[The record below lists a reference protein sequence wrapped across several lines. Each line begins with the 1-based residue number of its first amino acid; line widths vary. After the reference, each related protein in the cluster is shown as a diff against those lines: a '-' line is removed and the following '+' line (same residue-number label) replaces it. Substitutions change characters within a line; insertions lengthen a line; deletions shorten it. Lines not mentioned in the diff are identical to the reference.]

1 MRVSRNRNWGHPEL
15 VQSLERFAPLAA
27 EATGWNLAV
36 LDRRIGGLRG
46 ISTHEV
52 PANREINREFFN
64 FGPDR
69 DSEVAIR
76 PMIKRT

>member
-15 VQSLERFAPLAA
+15 VQFLERFAPLAA

-46 ISTHEV
+46 ISTHEF
-52 PANREINREFFN
+52 PANREFFN